1 MIEARELTKRH
12 GERTAVDRL
21 SFTVHPGRV
30 TGFLGPNGAGKST
43 TVRLILGLDA
53 PTAGSATVAGRRY
66 DRLAAPLREVGAL
79 LDARAVHGGRTVRG
93 HLLGLARSH
102 GLPARR
108 VDEVLGTVG
117 LEAAADRRTKGLSL
131 GMAQRLGIAAALLG
145 DPGVLILDEPV
156 NGLDTEGIRWIRG
169 LLTSLAAEGRTVFL
183 SSHLMSELELTADR
197 LVVIGRGRLLA
208 DTDMRDFIAAHS
220 PDWSLVRTPDAE
232 SGRLRGLLESRGAT
246 VVPHSPPYPTG
257 GAPGEA
263 HGGWRVTGMSA
274 AAVGELARDHGVAV
288 HELTPFRS
296 TLEEIYTAMTGEA
309 VEYRGSGTG
318 GPTATGADTD
328 TDSDTNSDTD
338 SDTDTG
344 TNTDT
349 ETGTNTGT
357 NTDTHSDAKEPRR

>member
-21 SFTVHPGRV
+21 SFTVRPGRV

-43 TVRLILGLDA
+43 TMRLILGLDA

-108 VDEVLGTVG
+108 VDEVLGIVG
-117 LEAAADRRTKGLSL
+117 LEAAADRRAKGLSL
-131 GMAQRLGIAAALLG
+131 GMSQRLGIAGALLG

-183 SSHLMSELELTADR
+183 SSHLMSELERTADR

-232 SGRLRGLLESRGAT
+232 AGRLRGLLESRGAT
-246 VVPHSPPYPTG
+246 VVPHSPPYPAG
-257 GAPGEA
+257 GAPGGGA
-263 HGGWRVTGMSA
+263 RRPAGDGDGHGGWRVTGMST
-274 AAVGELARDHGVAV
+274 AAVGELARDHGVAL

-318 GPTATGADTD
+318 HPTATGADTD
-328 TDSDTNSDTD
+328 TDSD
-338 SDTDTG
+338 
-344 TNTDT
+344 
-349 ETGTNTGT
+349 
-357 NTDTHSDAKEPRR
+357 AKEPRR